1 MVKNIM
7 VITKFKNK
15 YIDFKFFH
23 KSKLN
28 ILIHFLTTIIQL
40 YLIYKIY
47 INIFSWGSTFYFLLL
62 FVIPFITDAIGHLTE
77 RNFGVVLI
85 ATKLRKS
92 TNSAGSTYLE
102 NFLFKIILFIETF
115 LFIKIL
121 R

>member
-1 MVKNIM
+1 M

-62 FVIPFITDAIGHLTE
+62 FVIPF
-77 RNFGVVLI
+77 GVVLI

-92 TNSAGSTYLE
+92 TNSAGATYLE